1 MRRLLVAY
9 DGSAAARQ
17 ALAHAAELVGPD
29 DSVSVVNVM
38 PEPGISARIEP
49 PSDERYRQRL
59 LLDEALQFLDNSG
72 IRAQRVAAVGDAVT
86 EILAAAERLGAD
98 VIVVG
103 RHRGHPLH
111 LHGWVSSRLAR
122 AATCDVLVVH
132 ETGGEGAANRPPN

>member
-1 MRRLLVAY
+1 MKRLLVAY

-17 ALAHAAELVGPD
+17 ALAHATELAGPD
-29 DSVSVVNVM
+29 DSVSVNVT

-59 LLDEALQFLDNSG
+59 LLDEALRFLDNSG
-72 IRAQRVAAVGDAVT
+72 IRAQGVAAVGDA
-86 EILAAAERLGAD
+86 RHGDPRRRGAFGGG

-111 LHGWVSSRLAR
+111 LHGWISSRPAR

-132 ETGGEGAANRPPN
+132 ETGGEGAGNRSPN